1 MPGFDRTGP
10 RGMGSMTGGGRGLC
24 NPRGIRPSY
33 LDYGFGFRGGS
44 PAWPY
49 VGRGRGGL
57 PRCWYPGASGRG
69 AAYAMSTVAS
79 YQPAHGEELD
89 FLKEQSKAMKR
100 DIEEIERRIQ
110 ELEKQ
115 E

>member
-10 RGMGSMTGGGRGLC
+10 RGMGMMTGGGRGIC
-24 NPRGIRPSY
+24 NPRGVRPHY
-33 LDYGFGFRGGS
+33 LGYGFGFRGAS

-49 VGRGRGGL
+49 AGRGRGGL

-69 AAYAMSTVAS
+69 AANATPLVAS
-79 YQPAHGEELD
+79 SPPSPEEELD
-89 FLKEQSKAMKR
+89 FLKEQSNAMKHEM
-100 DIEEIERRIQ
+100 EEIERRIQ

-115 E
+115 D